1 MRFNSLD
8 KYQGRV
14 RPPVFVALAACAP
27 ENWGAE
33 RIERG
38 RLFFVEGWTQARIG
52 RDFRMS
58 QTNVR
63 NDLIAML
70 AFWALAN
77 GAVDPLREL

>member
-1 MRFNSLD
+1 
-8 KYQGRV
+8 
-14 RPPVFVALAACAP
+14 
-27 ENWGAE
+27 
-33 RIERG
+33 
-38 RLFFVEGWTQARIG
+38 LFFVEGWTQARIG